1 MESKF
6 KFNLAFT
13 ELINVSKHGFD
24 SNHKNKIKG
33 YHIACM
39 GYIDKNDIFETLH
52 SDCPEQTL
60 NLVEAV
66 KVDNYELCILH
77 TYKIKIFQ
85 KVWRRHFYKIDFF

>member
-6 KFNLAFT
+6 KLNLAFT
-13 ELINVSKHGFD
+13 ELINSSKHGSH
-24 SNHKNKIKG
+24 SNIKG
-33 YHIACM
+33 YHIASM
-39 GYIDKNDIFETLH
+39 GYIDKNDIFDTLH